1 MRDQTISAD
10 NTTSEIND
18 HFDTLQIQQKTPY
31 CDNLGTHLEV
41 PSNNKTFGTSMTQQL
56 DSSQATKSSQN
67 TATDGSKRVAIYKD
81 TDSAR
86 RSSIQTS
93 KLAGCERFGIP
104 VWEFALNDNAVSI
117 RQSDTSINI
126 TQLSDALKST
136 YPEKAES
143 IISAASKGMH
153 ESNESGTWIPLQRAV
168 SLCRAYDIYGPVSGV
183 FKEVSEKANE
193 LNSKGSSTRTYSE
206 IDADVTIPDS
216 EITSPKKRKI
226 AEVKVEPIKVYDHD
240 IKMMENSRQSGVKY
254 EGGTPGQALHI
265 QHSLKAIQEQD
276 VDEKS
281 KVVLS
286 SLFLPNQKNV
296 TLMQLL
302 DGDEEQLRS
311 VEIDTPIDDN
321 GQTALH
327 LAATLGKIP
336 LVEDLV
342 SRGANRFRGD
352 LEGQTALVRAIHAT
366 NCYEG
371 NSFDK
376 LLDILYPVI
385 GVIDNKGRTV
395 LHHIAYTCGRKGCSD
410 ACKYYL
416 ETLLE
421 WIVRRGPTLPKG
433 QAIGL
438 SEFIKHVVNL
448 PDRNGDT
455 CLNIAAMVGNKHII
469 QQLLEVGADPTK
481 PNKAGVRPVDC
492 GIGLEADV
500 KAGLSGK
507 REDEKDSKYSG
518 KNAVTSDQS
527 NTLLVAADAEK
538 SAVNEASTA
547 TSNSLQILDSI
558 TQFMGQ
564 LGKDF
569 KDEMRRKSKQISN
582 LHPAI
587 RRKTLTLSEKRK
599 QYEKLQKMVFA
610 ITDYQN
616 KIGNLNRAIQE
627 EDQKF
632 REEAQQLPI
641 DTSNF
646 SGNFDAD
653 EPFTVWPVFNE
664 VEKLADQKL
673 AERKKN
679 KQAAN
684 GEKFGKD
691 GNAEKEYE
699 LSEELLGKIKAED
712 IMEQVKASLKEKQ
725 KASNEDIELPPK
737 IVLEARIKAYKKNN
751 EQLLK
756 KMKARRSSS
765 RDLEQQFKR
774 VISLCIGSK
783 PEDIDEKL
791 LSSLLL
797 SVENDPNP
805 EINQVKKVLEIVNDM
820 EK

>member
-1 MRDQTISAD
+1 MSDQTISAD
-10 NTTSEIND
+10 NTVTSEVND
-18 HFDTLQIQQKTPY
+18 HIDSLADQQQVAFHKTLERDSIPHSNGQTSNIIMAQKA
-31 CDNLGTHLEV
+31 
-41 PSNNKTFGTSMTQQL
+41 
-56 DSSQATKSSQN
+56 DSSRITPNGEN
-67 TATDGSKRVAIYKD
+67 TATDGSKRVQMHADSKD
-81 TDSAR
+81 APHKGIR
-86 RSSIQTS
+86 TS
-93 KLAGCERFGIP
+93 ELTACERFGIH
-104 VWEFALNDNAVSI
+104 VWEFTLNNGAVSI
-117 RQSDTSINI
+117 RQSDTSLNI
-126 TQLSDALKST
+126 TQLAEALRSVL
-136 YPEKAES
+136 PDKAES
-143 IISAASKGMH
+143 ILLAASKGMH
-153 ESNESGTWIPLQRAV
+153 ESNENGTWIPLQRAI
-168 SLCRAYDIYGPVSGV
+168 SLCRSHNLYGALSDV
-183 FKEVSEKANE
+183 FKAASSKASK
-193 LNSKGSSTRTYSE
+193 LNTKGSSTRTYSE
-206 IDADVTIPDS
+206 MDADATIPDS
-216 EITSPKKRKI
+216 EISSPKKPKLT
-226 AEVKVEPIKVYDHD
+226 EVKVEPIKIYNHD
-240 IKMMENSRQSGVKY
+240 IRMMNSGRQSGVKY
-254 EGGTPGQALHI
+254 GDEASGKTLHI
-265 QHSLKAIQEQD
+265 QHSLKAIPESD

-302 DGDEEQLRS
+302 EGDEDQLRA
-311 VEIDTPIDDN
+311 VIIDTPIDDN

-327 LAATLGKIP
+327 LAATLGKIS
-336 LVEDLV
+336 LAEDLV

-366 NCYEG
+366 NCYEE
-371 NSFDK
+371 NSFDE
-376 LLDILYPVI
+376 LLDLLYPVI
-385 GVIDNKGRTV
+385 GVVDNKGRTI

-421 WIVRRGPTLPKG
+421 WIVKRGPTLPEG

-492 GIGLEADV
+492 GIGLEGDF
-500 KAGLSGK
+500 KAGIGGKSGSENGGDGTNSAGNK
-507 REDEKDSKYSG
+507 AGSL
-518 KNAVTSDQS
+518 NQS
-527 NTLLVAADAEK
+527 EVLLAASEADK
-538 SAVNEASTA
+538 SAANDASTA

-558 TQFMGQ
+558 TQFMEQ

-569 KDEMRRKSKQISN
+569 KDEMLRKSKQIGN
-582 LHPAI
+582 LHPSI
-587 RRKTLTLSEKRK
+587 RKKTLLLSEKRK
-599 QYEKLQKMVFA
+599 QYEKLQKMVLA

-616 KIGNLNRAIQE
+616 KIGNLNKAIQE

-641 DTSNF
+641 DTSTF

-664 VEKLADQKL
+664 VEKLAYQRL
-673 AERKKN
+673 AEKRKKM
-679 KQAAN
+679 QLV
-684 GEKFGKD
+684 GD
-691 GNAEKEYE
+691 GNAEKEQE
-699 LSEELLGKIKAED
+699 LSEELLGEIKAED
-712 IMEQVKASLKEKQ
+712 IMEQVKAAIKEKQ
-725 KASNEDIELPPK
+725 KTSDEEMDLPPK

-751 EQLLK
+751 EELLK

-791 LSSLLL
+791 LSSLLS

>member
-1 MRDQTISAD
+1 MSDQTISAD
-10 NTTSEIND
+10 NTVTSEVND
-18 HFDTLQIQQKTPY
+18 HIDSLADQQQVAFHKTLERDSIPHSNGQTSNIIMAQKA
-31 CDNLGTHLEV
+31 
-41 PSNNKTFGTSMTQQL
+41 
-56 DSSQATKSSQN
+56 DSSRITPNGEN
-67 TATDGSKRVAIYKD
+67 TATDGSKRVQMHADSKD
-81 TDSAR
+81 APHKGIR
-86 RSSIQTS
+86 TS
-93 KLAGCERFGIP
+93 ELTACERFGIH
-104 VWEFALNDNAVSI
+104 VWEFTLNNGAVSI
-117 RQSDTSINI
+117 RQSDTSLNI
-126 TQLSDALKST
+126 TQLAEALRSVL
-136 YPEKAES
+136 PDKAES
-143 IISAASKGMH
+143 ILLAASKGMH
-153 ESNESGTWIPLQRAV
+153 ESNENGTWIPLQRAI
-168 SLCRAYDIYGPVSGV
+168 SLCRSHNLYGALSDV
-183 FKEVSEKANE
+183 FKAASSKASK
-193 LNSKGSSTRTYSE
+193 LNTKGSSTRTYSE
-206 IDADVTIPDS
+206 MDADATIPDS
-216 EITSPKKRKI
+216 EISSPKKPKLT
-226 AEVKVEPIKVYDHD
+226 EVKVEPIKIYNHD
-240 IKMMENSRQSGVKY
+240 IRMMNSGRQSGVKY
-254 EGGTPGQALHI
+254 GDEASGKTLHI
-265 QHSLKAIQEQD
+265 QHSLKAIPESD

-302 DGDEEQLRS
+302 EGDEDQLRA
-311 VEIDTPIDDN
+311 VIIDTPIDDN

-327 LAATLGKIP
+327 LAATLGKIS
-336 LVEDLV
+336 LAEDLV

-366 NCYEG
+366 NCYEE

-376 LLDILYPVI
+376 LLDLLYPII
-385 GVIDNKGRTV
+385 GVVDNKGRTI

-421 WIVRRGPTLPKG
+421 WIVKRGPTLPEG

-492 GIGLEADV
+492 GIGLEGDF
-500 KAGLSGK
+500 KAGIGGKSGSENGGDGTNSAGNK
-507 REDEKDSKYSG
+507 AGSL
-518 KNAVTSDQS
+518 NQS
-527 NTLLVAADAEK
+527 EVLLAASEADK
-538 SAVNEASTA
+538 SAANDASTA

-558 TQFMGQ
+558 TQFMEQ

-569 KDEMRRKSKQISN
+569 RDEMLRKSKQIGN
-582 LHPAI
+582 LHPSI
-587 RRKTLTLSEKRK
+587 RKKTLLLSEKRK
-599 QYEKLQKMVFA
+599 QYEKLQKMVLA

-616 KIGNLNRAIQE
+616 KIGNLNKAIQE

-641 DTSNF
+641 DTSTF

-664 VEKLADQKL
+664 VEKLAYQRL
-673 AERKKN
+673 AEKRKKM
-679 KQAAN
+679 QLV
-684 GEKFGKD
+684 GD
-691 GNAEKEYE
+691 GNAEKEQE
-699 LSEELLGKIKAED
+699 LSEELLGEIKAED
-712 IMEQVKASLKEKQ
+712 IMEQVKAAIKEKQ
-725 KASNEDIELPPK
+725 KTSDEEMDLPPK

-751 EQLLK
+751 EELLK

-791 LSSLLL
+791 LSSLLS

>member
-1 MRDQTISAD
+1 MSDQTISAD
-10 NTTSEIND
+10 NTVTSEVND
-18 HFDTLQIQQKTPY
+18 HIDSLADQQQVAFHKTLERDSIPHSNGQTSNIIMAQKA
-31 CDNLGTHLEV
+31 
-41 PSNNKTFGTSMTQQL
+41 
-56 DSSQATKSSQN
+56 DSSRITPNGEN
-67 TATDGSKRVAIYKD
+67 TATDGSKRVQMHADSKD
-81 TDSAR
+81 APQKGIR
-86 RSSIQTS
+86 TS
-93 KLAGCERFGIP
+93 ELTACERFGIH
-104 VWEFALNDNAVSI
+104 VWEFTLNNGAVSI
-117 RQSDTSINI
+117 RQSDTSLNI
-126 TQLSDALKST
+126 TQLAEALRSVL
-136 YPEKAES
+136 PDKAES
-143 IISAASKGMH
+143 ILLAASKGMH
-153 ESNESGTWIPLQRAV
+153 ESNENGTWIPLQRAI
-168 SLCRAYDIYGPVSGV
+168 SLCRSHNLYGALSDV
-183 FKEVSEKANE
+183 FKAASSKASK
-193 LNSKGSSTRTYSE
+193 LNTKGSSTRTYSE
-206 IDADVTIPDS
+206 MDADATIPDS
-216 EITSPKKRKI
+216 EISSPKKPKLT
-226 AEVKVEPIKVYDHD
+226 EVKVEPIKIYNHD
-240 IKMMENSRQSGVKY
+240 IRMMNSGRQSGVKY
-254 EGGTPGQALHI
+254 EDEASGKTLHI
-265 QHSLKAIQEQD
+265 QHSLKAIPESD

-302 DGDEEQLRS
+302 EGDEDQLRA
-311 VEIDTPIDDN
+311 VIIDTPIDDN

-327 LAATLGKIP
+327 LAATLGKIS
-336 LVEDLV
+336 LAEDLV

-366 NCYEG
+366 NCYEE
-371 NSFDK
+371 NSFDE
-376 LLDILYPVI
+376 LLDLLYPVI
-385 GVIDNKGRTV
+385 GVVDNKGRTI

-421 WIVRRGPTLPKG
+421 WIVKRGPTLPEG

-492 GIGLEADV
+492 GIGLEGDF
-500 KAGLSGK
+500 KAGIGGKSGSENGGDGTNSAGNK
-507 REDEKDSKYSG
+507 AGSL
-518 KNAVTSDQS
+518 NQS
-527 NTLLVAADAEK
+527 EVLLAASEADK
-538 SAVNEASTA
+538 SAANDASTA

-558 TQFMGQ
+558 TQFMEQ

-569 KDEMRRKSKQISN
+569 KDEMLRKSKQIGN
-582 LHPAI
+582 LHPSI
-587 RRKTLTLSEKRK
+587 RKKTLLLSEKRK
-599 QYEKLQKMVFA
+599 QYEKLQKMVLA

-616 KIGNLNRAIQE
+616 KIGNLNKAIQE

-641 DTSNF
+641 DTSTF

-664 VEKLADQKL
+664 VEKLAYQRL
-673 AERKKN
+673 AEKRKKM
-679 KQAAN
+679 QLV
-684 GEKFGKD
+684 GD
-691 GNAEKEYE
+691 GNAEKEQE
-699 LSEELLGKIKAED
+699 LSEELLGEIKAED
-712 IMEQVKASLKEKQ
+712 IMEQVKAAIKEKQ
-725 KASNEDIELPPK
+725 KTSNEEMDLPPK

-751 EQLLK
+751 EELLK

-791 LSSLLL
+791 LSSLLS

>member
-1 MRDQTISAD
+1 MSDQTISAD
-10 NTTSEIND
+10 NTVTSEVND
-18 HFDTLQIQQKTPY
+18 HIDSLADQQQVAFHKTLERDSIPHSNGQISNIIMAQKA
-31 CDNLGTHLEV
+31 
-41 PSNNKTFGTSMTQQL
+41 
-56 DSSQATKSSQN
+56 DSSRITPNGEN
-67 TATDGSKRVAIYKD
+67 TATDGSKRVQMHADSKD
-81 TDSAR
+81 APQKGIR
-86 RSSIQTS
+86 TS
-93 KLAGCERFGIP
+93 ELTACERFGIH
-104 VWEFALNDNAVSI
+104 VWEFTLNNGAVSI
-117 RQSDTSINI
+117 RQSDTSLNI
-126 TQLSDALKST
+126 TQLAEALRSVL
-136 YPEKAES
+136 PDKAES
-143 IISAASKGMH
+143 ILLAASKGMH
-153 ESNESGTWIPLQRAV
+153 ESNENGTWIPLQRAI
-168 SLCRAYDIYGPVSGV
+168 SLCRSHNLYGALSDV
-183 FKEVSEKANE
+183 FKAASSKASK
-193 LNSKGSSTRTYSE
+193 LNTKGSSTRTYSE
-206 IDADVTIPDS
+206 MDADATIPDS
-216 EITSPKKRKI
+216 EISSPKKPKLT
-226 AEVKVEPIKVYDHD
+226 EVKVEPIKIYNHD
-240 IKMMENSRQSGVKY
+240 IRMMNSGRQSGVKY
-254 EGGTPGQALHI
+254 EDEASGKTLHI
-265 QHSLKAIQEQD
+265 QHSLKAIPESD

-302 DGDEEQLRS
+302 EGDEDQLRA
-311 VEIDTPIDDN
+311 VIIDTPIDDN

-327 LAATLGKIP
+327 LAATLGKIS
-336 LVEDLV
+336 LAEDLV

-366 NCYEG
+366 NCYEE
-371 NSFDK
+371 NSFDE
-376 LLDILYPVI
+376 LLDLLYPVI
-385 GVIDNKGRTV
+385 GVVDNKGRTI

-421 WIVRRGPTLPKG
+421 WIVKRGPTLPEG

-492 GIGLEADV
+492 GIGLEGDF
-500 KAGLSGK
+500 KAGIGGKSGSENGGDGTNSARNK
-507 REDEKDSKYSG
+507 AGSL
-518 KNAVTSDQS
+518 NQS
-527 NTLLVAADAEK
+527 EVLLAASEADK
-538 SAVNEASTA
+538 SAANDASTA

-558 TQFMGQ
+558 TQFMEQ

-569 KDEMRRKSKQISN
+569 KDEMLRKSKQIGN
-582 LHPAI
+582 LHPSI
-587 RRKTLTLSEKRK
+587 RKKTLLLSEKRK
-599 QYEKLQKMVFA
+599 QYEKLQKMVLA

-616 KIGNLNRAIQE
+616 KIGNLNKAIQE

-641 DTSNF
+641 DTSTF

-664 VEKLADQKL
+664 VEKLAYQRL
-673 AERKKN
+673 AEKRKKM
-679 KQAAN
+679 QLV
-684 GEKFGKD
+684 GD
-691 GNAEKEYE
+691 GNAEKEQE
-699 LSEELLGKIKAED
+699 LSEELLGEIKAED
-712 IMEQVKASLKEKQ
+712 IMEQVKAAIKEKQ
-725 KASNEDIELPPK
+725 KTSNEEMDLPPK

-751 EQLLK
+751 EELLK

-791 LSSLLL
+791 LSSLLS

>member
-1 MRDQTISAD
+1 MSDQTISAD
-10 NTTSEIND
+10 NTVTSEVND
-18 HFDTLQIQQKTPY
+18 HIGSLADQQQVAFHKTLERDSIPHSNGQTSNIIMAQKA
-31 CDNLGTHLEV
+31 
-41 PSNNKTFGTSMTQQL
+41 
-56 DSSQATKSSQN
+56 DSSRITPNGEN
-67 TATDGSKRVAIYKD
+67 TATDGSKRVQMHADSKD
-81 TDSAR
+81 TPQKGIR
-86 RSSIQTS
+86 TS
-93 KLAGCERFGIP
+93 ELTACERFGIH
-104 VWEFALNDNAVSI
+104 VWEFTLNNGAVSI
-117 RQSDTSINI
+117 RQSDTSLNI
-126 TQLSDALKST
+126 TQLAEALRSVL
-136 YPEKAES
+136 PDKAES
-143 IISAASKGMH
+143 ILLAASKGMH
-153 ESNESGTWIPLQRAV
+153 ESNENGTWIPLQRAI
-168 SLCRAYDIYGPVSGV
+168 SLCRSHNIYGALSDV
-183 FKEVSEKANE
+183 FKAASSKASE
-193 LNSKGSSTRTYSE
+193 LNTKGSSTRTYSE
-206 IDADVTIPDS
+206 MDADATIPDS
-216 EITSPKKRKI
+216 EISSPKKPKL
-226 AEVKVEPIKVYDHD
+226 AEVKVEPIKIYNHD
-240 IKMMENSRQSGVKY
+240 IRMMDSGRQSGVKY
-254 EGGTPGQALHI
+254 EDEASGKTLHI
-265 QHSLKAIQEQD
+265 QHSLKAIPESD

-302 DGDEEQLRS
+302 EGDEDQLRA
-311 VEIDTPIDDN
+311 VIIDTPIDDN

-327 LAATLGKIP
+327 LAATLGKIS
-336 LVEDLV
+336 LAEDLV
-342 SRGANRFRGD
+342 SKGANRFRGD

-366 NCYEG
+366 NCYEE

-376 LLDILYPVI
+376 LLDLLYPVI
-385 GVIDNKGRTV
+385 GVVDNKGRTI

-421 WIVRRGPTLPKG
+421 WIVKRGPTLPEG

-492 GIGLEADV
+492 GIGLEGDF
-500 KAGLSGK
+500 KAGIGGKSGSENGGDGTNSAGNK
-507 REDEKDSKYSG
+507 AGSL
-518 KNAVTSDQS
+518 NQS
-527 NTLLVAADAEK
+527 EVLFAASEADK
-538 SAVNEASTA
+538 SAANDASTA

-558 TQFMGQ
+558 TQFMEQ

-569 KDEMRRKSKQISN
+569 RDEMLRKSKQIGN
-582 LHPAI
+582 LHPSI
-587 RRKTLTLSEKRK
+587 RKKTLLLSEKRK
-599 QYEKLQKMVFA
+599 QYEKLQKMVLA

-616 KIGNLNRAIQE
+616 KIGNLNKAIQD

-641 DTSNF
+641 DTSTF

-664 VEKLADQKL
+664 VEKLAYQRL
-673 AERKKN
+673 AEKRKKM
-679 KQAAN
+679 QLV
-684 GEKFGKD
+684 GD
-691 GNAEKEYE
+691 GNAEKEQE
-699 LSEELLGKIKAED
+699 LSEELLGEIKAED
-712 IMEQVKASLKEKQ
+712 IMEQVKAAIKEKQ
-725 KASNEDIELPPK
+725 KTSNEEMDLPPK

-751 EQLLK
+751 EELLK

-791 LSSLLL
+791 LSSLLS

>member
-1 MRDQTISAD
+1 MSDQTISAD
-10 NTTSEIND
+10 NTVTSEVND
-18 HFDTLQIQQKTPY
+18 HIDSLADQQQVAFHKTLERDSIPHSNGQTSNIIMAQKA
-31 CDNLGTHLEV
+31 
-41 PSNNKTFGTSMTQQL
+41 
-56 DSSQATKSSQN
+56 DSSRITPNGEN
-67 TATDGSKRVAIYKD
+67 TATDGSKRVQMHADSKD
-81 TDSAR
+81 APQKGIR
-86 RSSIQTS
+86 TS
-93 KLAGCERFGIP
+93 ELTACERFGIH
-104 VWEFALNDNAVSI
+104 VWEFTLNNGAVSI
-117 RQSDTSINI
+117 RQSDTSLNI
-126 TQLSDALKST
+126 TQLAEALRSVL
-136 YPEKAES
+136 PDKAES
-143 IISAASKGMH
+143 ILLAASKGMH
-153 ESNESGTWIPLQRAV
+153 ESNENGTWIPLQRAI
-168 SLCRAYDIYGPVSGV
+168 SLCRSHNLYGALSDV
-183 FKEVSEKANE
+183 FKAASSKASK
-193 LNSKGSSTRTYSE
+193 LNTKGSSTRTYSE
-206 IDADVTIPDS
+206 MDADATIPDS
-216 EITSPKKRKI
+216 EISSPKKPKLT
-226 AEVKVEPIKVYDHD
+226 EVKVEPIKIYNHD
-240 IKMMENSRQSGVKY
+240 IRMMNSGRQSGVKY
-254 EGGTPGQALHI
+254 EDEASGKTLHI
-265 QHSLKAIQEQD
+265 QHSLKAIPESD

-302 DGDEEQLRS
+302 EGDEDQLRA
-311 VEIDTPIDDN
+311 VIIDTPIDDN

-327 LAATLGKIP
+327 LAATLGKIS
-336 LVEDLV
+336 LAEDLV

-366 NCYEG
+366 NCYEE
-371 NSFDK
+371 NSFDE
-376 LLDILYPVI
+376 LLDLLYPVI
-385 GVIDNKGRTV
+385 GVVDNKGRTI

-421 WIVRRGPTLPKG
+421 WIVKRGPTLPEG

-492 GIGLEADV
+492 GIGLEGDF
-500 KAGLSGK
+500 KAGIGGKSGSENGGDGTNSARNK
-507 REDEKDSKYSG
+507 AGSL
-518 KNAVTSDQS
+518 NQS
-527 NTLLVAADAEK
+527 EVLLAASEADK
-538 SAVNEASTA
+538 SAANDASTA

-558 TQFMGQ
+558 TQFMEQ

-569 KDEMRRKSKQISN
+569 KDEMLRKSKQIGN
-582 LHPAI
+582 LHPSI
-587 RRKTLTLSEKRK
+587 RKKTLLLSEKRK
-599 QYEKLQKMVFA
+599 QYEKLQKMVLA

-616 KIGNLNRAIQE
+616 KIGNLNKAIQE

-641 DTSNF
+641 DTSTF

-664 VEKLADQKL
+664 VEKLAYQRL
-673 AERKKN
+673 AEKRKKM
-679 KQAAN
+679 QLV
-684 GEKFGKD
+684 GD
-691 GNAEKEYE
+691 GNAEKEQE
-699 LSEELLGKIKAED
+699 LSEELLGEIKAED
-712 IMEQVKASLKEKQ
+712 IMEQVKAAIKEKQ
-725 KASNEDIELPPK
+725 KTSNEEMDLPPK

-751 EQLLK
+751 EELLK

-791 LSSLLL
+791 LSSLLS

>member
-1 MRDQTISAD
+1 MSDQTISAD
-10 NTTSEIND
+10 NTVTSEVND
-18 HFDTLQIQQKTPY
+18 HIDSLADQQQVAFHKTLERDSIPHSNGQTSNIIMAQKA
-31 CDNLGTHLEV
+31 
-41 PSNNKTFGTSMTQQL
+41 
-56 DSSQATKSSQN
+56 DSSRITPNGEN
-67 TATDGSKRVAIYKD
+67 TATDGSKRVQMHADSKD
-81 TDSAR
+81 APHKGIR
-86 RSSIQTS
+86 TS
-93 KLAGCERFGIP
+93 ELTACERFGIH
-104 VWEFALNDNAVSI
+104 VWEFTLNNGAVSI
-117 RQSDTSINI
+117 RQSDTSLNI
-126 TQLSDALKST
+126 TQLAEALRSVL
-136 YPEKAES
+136 PDKAES
-143 IISAASKGMH
+143 ILLAASKGMH
-153 ESNESGTWIPLQRAV
+153 ESNENGTWIPLQRAI
-168 SLCRAYDIYGPVSGV
+168 SLCRSHNLYGALSDV
-183 FKEVSEKANE
+183 FKAASSKASK
-193 LNSKGSSTRTYSE
+193 LNTKGSSTRTYSE
-206 IDADVTIPDS
+206 MDADATIPDS
-216 EITSPKKRKI
+216 EISSPKKPKLT
-226 AEVKVEPIKVYDHD
+226 EVKVEPIKIYNHD
-240 IKMMENSRQSGVKY
+240 IRMMNSGRQSGVKY
-254 EGGTPGQALHI
+254 EDEASGKTLHI
-265 QHSLKAIQEQD
+265 QHSLKAIPESD

-302 DGDEEQLRS
+302 EGDEDQLRA
-311 VEIDTPIDDN
+311 VIIDTPIDDN

-327 LAATLGKIP
+327 LAATLGKIS
-336 LVEDLV
+336 LAEDLV

-366 NCYEG
+366 NCYEE

-376 LLDILYPVI
+376 LLDLLYPII
-385 GVIDNKGRTV
+385 GVVDNKGRTI

-421 WIVRRGPTLPKG
+421 WIVKRGPTLPEG

-492 GIGLEADV
+492 GIGLEGDF
-500 KAGLSGK
+500 KAGIGGKSGSENGGDGTNSARNK
-507 REDEKDSKYSG
+507 AGSL
-518 KNAVTSDQS
+518 NQS
-527 NTLLVAADAEK
+527 EVLLAASEADK
-538 SAVNEASTA
+538 SAANDASTA

-558 TQFMGQ
+558 TQFMEQ

-569 KDEMRRKSKQISN
+569 RDEMLRKSKQIGN
-582 LHPAI
+582 LHPSI
-587 RRKTLTLSEKRK
+587 RKKTLLLSEKRK
-599 QYEKLQKMVFA
+599 QYEKLQKMVLA

-616 KIGNLNRAIQE
+616 KIGNLNKAIQE

-641 DTSNF
+641 DTSTF

-664 VEKLADQKL
+664 VEKLAYQRL
-673 AERKKN
+673 AEKRKKM
-679 KQAAN
+679 QLV
-684 GEKFGKD
+684 GD
-691 GNAEKEYE
+691 GNAEKEQE
-699 LSEELLGKIKAED
+699 LSEELLGEIKAED
-712 IMEQVKASLKEKQ
+712 IMEQVKAAIKEKQ
-725 KASNEDIELPPK
+725 KTSNEEMDLPPK

-751 EQLLK
+751 EELLK

-791 LSSLLL
+791 LSSLLS

>member
-1 MRDQTISAD
+1 MSDQTISAD
-10 NTTSEIND
+10 NTVTSEVND
-18 HFDTLQIQQKTPY
+18 HIDSLADQQQVAFHKTLERDSIPHSNGQTSNIIMAQKA
-31 CDNLGTHLEV
+31 
-41 PSNNKTFGTSMTQQL
+41 
-56 DSSQATKSSQN
+56 DSSRITPNGEN
-67 TATDGSKRVAIYKD
+67 TATDGSKRVQMHADSKD
-81 TDSAR
+81 APHKGIR
-86 RSSIQTS
+86 TS
-93 KLAGCERFGIP
+93 ELTACERFGIH
-104 VWEFALNDNAVSI
+104 VWEFTLNNGAVSI
-117 RQSDTSINI
+117 RQSDTSLNI
-126 TQLSDALKST
+126 TQLAEALRSVL
-136 YPEKAES
+136 PDKAES
-143 IISAASKGMH
+143 ILLAASKGMH
-153 ESNESGTWIPLQRAV
+153 ESNENGTWIPLQRAI
-168 SLCRAYDIYGPVSGV
+168 SLCRSHNLYGALSDV
-183 FKEVSEKANE
+183 FKAASSKVSE
-193 LNSKGSSTRTYSE
+193 LNTKGSSTRTYSE
-206 IDADVTIPDS
+206 MDADATIPDS
-216 EITSPKKRKI
+216 EISSPQEPKLT
-226 AEVKVEPIKVYDHD
+226 EVKVEPIKIYNHD
-240 IKMMENSRQSGVKY
+240 IRMMNSGRQSGVKY
-254 EGGTPGQALHI
+254 EDEASGKTLHI
-265 QHSLKAIQEQD
+265 QHSLKAIPESD

-302 DGDEEQLRS
+302 EGDEDQLRA
-311 VEIDTPIDDN
+311 VIIDTPIDDN

-327 LAATLGKIP
+327 LAATLGKIS
-336 LVEDLV
+336 LAEDLV

-366 NCYEG
+366 NCYEE
-371 NSFDK
+371 NSFDE
-376 LLDILYPVI
+376 LLDLLYPVI
-385 GVIDNKGRTV
+385 GVVDNKGRTI

-421 WIVRRGPTLPKG
+421 WIVKRGPTLPEG

-492 GIGLEADV
+492 GIGLEGDF
-500 KAGLSGK
+500 KAGIGGKSGSENGGDGTNSA
-507 REDEKDSKYSG
+507 RTQAG
-518 KNAVTSDQS
+518 ALNQS
-527 NTLLVAADAEK
+527 EVLLAASEADK
-538 SAVNEASTA
+538 SAANDASTA

-558 TQFMGQ
+558 TQFMEQ

-569 KDEMRRKSKQISN
+569 KDEMLRKSKQIGN
-582 LHPAI
+582 LHPSI
-587 RRKTLTLSEKRK
+587 RKKTLLLSEKRK
-599 QYEKLQKMVFA
+599 QYEKLQKMVLA

-616 KIGNLNRAIQE
+616 KIGNLNKAIQE

-641 DTSNF
+641 DTSTF

-664 VEKLADQKL
+664 VEKLAYQRL
-673 AERKKN
+673 AEKRKKM
-679 KQAAN
+679 QLV
-684 GEKFGKD
+684 GD
-691 GNAEKEYE
+691 GNAEKEQE
-699 LSEELLGKIKAED
+699 LSEELLGEIKAED
-712 IMEQVKASLKEKQ
+712 IMEQVKAAIKEKQ
-725 KASNEDIELPPK
+725 KTSNEEMDLPPK

-751 EQLLK
+751 EELLK

-791 LSSLLL
+791 LSSLLS

>member
-1 MRDQTISAD
+1 MSDQTISAD
-10 NTTSEIND
+10 NTVTSEVND
-18 HFDTLQIQQKTPY
+18 HIDSLADQQQVAFHKTLERDSIPHSNGQTSNIIMAQKA
-31 CDNLGTHLEV
+31 
-41 PSNNKTFGTSMTQQL
+41 
-56 DSSQATKSSQN
+56 DSSRITPNGEN
-67 TATDGSKRVAIYKD
+67 TATDGSKRVQMHADSKD
-81 TDSAR
+81 APHKGIR
-86 RSSIQTS
+86 TS
-93 KLAGCERFGIP
+93 ELTACERFGIH
-104 VWEFALNDNAVSI
+104 VWEFTLNNGAVSI
-117 RQSDTSINI
+117 RQSDTSLNI
-126 TQLSDALKST
+126 TQLAEALRSVL
-136 YPEKAES
+136 PDKAES
-143 IISAASKGMH
+143 ILLAASKGMH
-153 ESNESGTWIPLQRAV
+153 ESNENGTWIPLQRAI
-168 SLCRAYDIYGPVSGV
+168 SLCRSHNLYGALSDV
-183 FKEVSEKANE
+183 FKAASSKASK
-193 LNSKGSSTRTYSE
+193 LNTKGSSTRTYSE
-206 IDADVTIPDS
+206 MDADATIPDS
-216 EITSPKKRKI
+216 EISSPKKPKLT
-226 AEVKVEPIKVYDHD
+226 EVKVEPIKIYNHD
-240 IKMMENSRQSGVKY
+240 IRMMNSGRQSGVKY
-254 EGGTPGQALHI
+254 EDEASGKTLHI
-265 QHSLKAIQEQD
+265 QHSLKAIPESD

-302 DGDEEQLRS
+302 EGDEDQLRA
-311 VEIDTPIDDN
+311 VIIDTPIDDN

-327 LAATLGKIP
+327 LAATLGKIS
-336 LVEDLV
+336 LAEDLV

-366 NCYEG
+366 NCYEE

-376 LLDILYPVI
+376 LLDLLYPII
-385 GVIDNKGRTV
+385 GVVDNKGRTI

-421 WIVRRGPTLPKG
+421 WIVKRGPTLPEG

-492 GIGLEADV
+492 GIGLEGDF
-500 KAGLSGK
+500 KAGIGGKSGSENGGDGTNSAGNK
-507 REDEKDSKYSG
+507 AGSL
-518 KNAVTSDQS
+518 NQS
-527 NTLLVAADAEK
+527 EVLLAASEADK
-538 SAVNEASTA
+538 SAANDASTA

-558 TQFMGQ
+558 TQFMEQ

-569 KDEMRRKSKQISN
+569 KDEMLRKSKQIGN
-582 LHPAI
+582 LHPSI
-587 RRKTLTLSEKRK
+587 RKKTLLLSEKRK
-599 QYEKLQKMVFA
+599 QYEKLQKMVLA

-616 KIGNLNRAIQE
+616 KIGNLNKAIQE

-641 DTSNF
+641 DTSTF

-664 VEKLADQKL
+664 VEKLAYQRL
-673 AERKKN
+673 AEKRKKM
-679 KQAAN
+679 QLV
-684 GEKFGKD
+684 GD
-691 GNAEKEYE
+691 GNAEKEQE
-699 LSEELLGKIKAED
+699 LSEELLGEIKAED
-712 IMEQVKASLKEKQ
+712 IMEQVKAAIKEKQ
-725 KASNEDIELPPK
+725 KTSDEEMDLPPK
-737 IVLEARIKAYKKNN
+737 IVLEARIKTYKKNN
-751 EQLLK
+751 EELLK

-791 LSSLLL
+791 LSSLLS

>member
-1 MRDQTISAD
+1 MSDQTISAD
-10 NTTSEIND
+10 NTVTSEVND
-18 HFDTLQIQQKTPY
+18 HIDSLADQQQVAFHKTLERDSIPHSNGQISNIIMAQKA
-31 CDNLGTHLEV
+31 
-41 PSNNKTFGTSMTQQL
+41 
-56 DSSQATKSSQN
+56 DSSRITPNGEN
-67 TATDGSKRVAIYKD
+67 TATDGSKRVQMHADSKD
-81 TDSAR
+81 APHKGIR
-86 RSSIQTS
+86 TS
-93 KLAGCERFGIP
+93 ELTACERFGIH
-104 VWEFALNDNAVSI
+104 VWEFTLNNGAVSI
-117 RQSDTSINI
+117 RQSDTSLNI
-126 TQLSDALKST
+126 TQLAEALRSVL
-136 YPEKAES
+136 PDKAES
-143 IISAASKGMH
+143 ILLAASKGMH
-153 ESNESGTWIPLQRAV
+153 ESNENGTWIPLQRAI
-168 SLCRAYDIYGPVSGV
+168 SLCRSHNLYGALSDV
-183 FKEVSEKANE
+183 FKAASSKASK
-193 LNSKGSSTRTYSE
+193 LNTKGSSTRTYSE
-206 IDADVTIPDS
+206 MDADATIPDS
-216 EITSPKKRKI
+216 EISSPKKPKLT
-226 AEVKVEPIKVYDHD
+226 EVKVEPIKIYNHD
-240 IKMMENSRQSGVKY
+240 IRMMNSGRQSGVKY
-254 EGGTPGQALHI
+254 EDEASGKTLHI
-265 QHSLKAIQEQD
+265 QHSLKAIPESD

-302 DGDEEQLRS
+302 EGDEDQLRA
-311 VEIDTPIDDN
+311 VIIDTPIDDN

-327 LAATLGKIP
+327 LAATLGKIS
-336 LVEDLV
+336 LAEDLV

-366 NCYEG
+366 NCYEE

-376 LLDILYPVI
+376 LLDLLYPII
-385 GVIDNKGRTV
+385 GVVDNKGRTI

-421 WIVRRGPTLPKG
+421 WIVKRGPTLPEG

-492 GIGLEADV
+492 GIGLEGDF
-500 KAGLSGK
+500 KAGIGGKSGSENGGDGTNSAGNK
-507 REDEKDSKYSG
+507 AGSL
-518 KNAVTSDQS
+518 NQS
-527 NTLLVAADAEK
+527 EVLLAASEADK
-538 SAVNEASTA
+538 SAANDASTA

-558 TQFMGQ
+558 TQFMEQ

-569 KDEMRRKSKQISN
+569 KDEMLRKSKQIGN
-582 LHPAI
+582 LHPSI
-587 RRKTLTLSEKRK
+587 RKKTLLLSEKRK
-599 QYEKLQKMVFA
+599 QYEKLQKMVLA

-616 KIGNLNRAIQE
+616 KIGNLNKAIQE

-641 DTSNF
+641 DTSTF

-664 VEKLADQKL
+664 VEKLAYQRL
-673 AERKKN
+673 AEKRKKM
-679 KQAAN
+679 QLV
-684 GEKFGKD
+684 GD
-691 GNAEKEYE
+691 GNAEKEQE
-699 LSEELLGKIKAED
+699 LSEELLGEIKAED
-712 IMEQVKASLKEKQ
+712 IMEQVKAAIKEKQ
-725 KASNEDIELPPK
+725 KTSDEEMDLPPK

-751 EQLLK
+751 EELLK

-791 LSSLLL
+791 LSSLLS

>member
-1 MRDQTISAD
+1 MSDQTISAD
-10 NTTSEIND
+10 NTVTSEVND
-18 HFDTLQIQQKTPY
+18 HIGSLADQQQVAFHKTLERDSIPHSNGQSSDIIMAQKA
-31 CDNLGTHLEV
+31 
-41 PSNNKTFGTSMTQQL
+41 
-56 DSSQATKSSQN
+56 DSSRITPNGEN
-67 TATDGSKRVAIYKD
+67 TATDGSERVQMHADSKD
-81 TDSAR
+81 ADQKGIT
-86 RSSIQTS
+86 TS
-93 KLAGCERFGIP
+93 ELTACERFGIH
-104 VWEFALNDNAVSI
+104 VWEFALNNGAVSI
-117 RQSDTSINI
+117 RQSDTSLNI
-126 TQLSDALKST
+126 TQLAEALRSVL
-136 YPEKAES
+136 PDKAES
-143 IISAASKGMH
+143 ILLAASKGMH
-153 ESNESGTWIPLQRAV
+153 ESNENGTWIPLQRAI
-168 SLCRAYDIYGPVSGV
+168 SLCRSHNIYGALSGV
-183 FKEVSEKANE
+183 FKAASSKASE
-193 LNSKGSSTRTYSE
+193 LNTKGSSTRTYSE
-206 IDADVTIPDS
+206 MDADATIPDS
-216 EITSPKKRKI
+216 EISSPKKPKL
-226 AEVKVEPIKVYDHD
+226 AEVKVEPIKIYNHD
-240 IKMMENSRQSGVKY
+240 IRMMDSGRQSGVKY
-254 EGGTPGQALHI
+254 EDEASGKTLHI
-265 QHSLKAIQEQD
+265 QHSLKAISESD

-302 DGDEEQLRS
+302 EGDEDQLRA
-311 VEIDTPIDDN
+311 VIIDTPIDDN

-327 LAATLGKIP
+327 LAATLGKIS
-336 LVEDLV
+336 LAEDLV

-366 NCYEG
+366 NCYEE

-376 LLDILYPVI
+376 LLDLLYPVI
-385 GVIDNKGRTV
+385 GVVDNKGRTI

-421 WIVRRGPTLPKG
+421 WIVKRGPTLPEG

-492 GIGLEADV
+492 GIGLEGDF
-500 KAGLSGK
+500 KAGTSRKSGSENGGDGMNSAGNK
-507 REDEKDSKYSG
+507 AGSL
-518 KNAVTSDQS
+518 NQS
-527 NTLLVAADAEK
+527 EVLLTASEADK
-538 SAVNEASTA
+538 SAANEASTA

-558 TQFMGQ
+558 TRFMDQ

-569 KDEMRRKSKQISN
+569 KDEMLRKSKQIGN
-582 LHPAI
+582 LHPSI
-587 RRKTLTLSEKRK
+587 RKKTLLLSEKRK
-599 QYEKLQKMVFA
+599 QYEKLQKMVLA

-616 KIGNLNRAIQE
+616 KIGNLNKAIQE

-641 DTSNF
+641 DTSTF

-664 VEKLADQKL
+664 VEKLAYQKL
-673 AERKKN
+673 AEKRKKM
-679 KQAAN
+679 QLV
-684 GEKFGKD
+684 GD
-691 GNAEKEYE
+691 GNAEKEQE
-699 LSEELLGKIKAED
+699 LSEELLGEIKAED
-712 IMEQVKASLKEKQ
+712 IMEQVKAGIKEKQ
-725 KASNEDIELPPK
+725 KDSNEEMDLPPK

-751 EQLLK
+751 EELLK

-791 LSSLLL
+791 LSSLLS

>member
-1 MRDQTISAD
+1 MSDQTISAD
-10 NTTSEIND
+10 NTVTSEVND
-18 HFDTLQIQQKTPY
+18 HIDSLADQQQVAFHKTLERDSIPHSNGQTSNIIMAQKA
-31 CDNLGTHLEV
+31 
-41 PSNNKTFGTSMTQQL
+41 
-56 DSSQATKSSQN
+56 DSSRITPNGEN
-67 TATDGSKRVAIYKD
+67 TATDGSKRVQMHADSKD
-81 TDSAR
+81 APQKGIR
-86 RSSIQTS
+86 TS
-93 KLAGCERFGIP
+93 ELTACERFGIH
-104 VWEFALNDNAVSI
+104 VWEFTLNNGAVSI
-117 RQSDTSINI
+117 RQSDTSLNI
-126 TQLSDALKST
+126 TQLAEALRSVL
-136 YPEKAES
+136 PDKAES
-143 IISAASKGMH
+143 ILLAASKGMH
-153 ESNESGTWIPLQRAV
+153 ESNENGTWIPLQRAI
-168 SLCRAYDIYGPVSGV
+168 SLCRSHNLYGALSDV
-183 FKEVSEKANE
+183 FKAASSKASK
-193 LNSKGSSTRTYSE
+193 LNTKGSSTRTYSE
-206 IDADVTIPDS
+206 MDADATIPDS
-216 EITSPKKRKI
+216 EISSPKKPKLT
-226 AEVKVEPIKVYDHD
+226 EVKVEPIKIYNHD
-240 IKMMENSRQSGVKY
+240 IRMMNSGRQSGVKY
-254 EGGTPGQALHI
+254 EDEASGKTLHI
-265 QHSLKAIQEQD
+265 QHSLKAIPESD

-302 DGDEEQLRS
+302 EGDEDQLRA
-311 VEIDTPIDDN
+311 VIIDTPIDDN

-327 LAATLGKIP
+327 LAATLGKIS
-336 LVEDLV
+336 LAEDLV

-366 NCYEG
+366 NCYEE
-371 NSFDK
+371 NSFDE
-376 LLDILYPVI
+376 LLDLLYPVI
-385 GVIDNKGRTV
+385 GVVDNKGRTI

-421 WIVRRGPTLPKG
+421 WIVKRGPTLPEG

-492 GIGLEADV
+492 GIGLEGDF
-500 KAGLSGK
+500 KAGIGGKSGSENGGDGTNSARNK
-507 REDEKDSKYSG
+507 AGSL
-518 KNAVTSDQS
+518 NQS
-527 NTLLVAADAEK
+527 EVLLAASEADK
-538 SAVNEASTA
+538 SAANDASTA

-558 TQFMGQ
+558 TQFMEQ

-569 KDEMRRKSKQISN
+569 RDEMLRKSKQIGN
-582 LHPAI
+582 LHPSI
-587 RRKTLTLSEKRK
+587 RKKTLLLSEKRK
-599 QYEKLQKMVFA
+599 QYEKLQKMVLA

-616 KIGNLNRAIQE
+616 KIGNLNKAIQE

-641 DTSNF
+641 DTSTF

-664 VEKLADQKL
+664 VEKLAYQRL
-673 AERKKN
+673 AEKRKKM
-679 KQAAN
+679 QLV
-684 GEKFGKD
+684 GD
-691 GNAEKEYE
+691 GNAEKEQE
-699 LSEELLGKIKAED
+699 LSEELLGEIKAED
-712 IMEQVKASLKEKQ
+712 IMEQVKAAIKEKQ
-725 KASNEDIELPPK
+725 KTSNEEMDLPPK

-751 EQLLK
+751 EELLK

-791 LSSLLL
+791 LSSLLS

>member
-1 MRDQTISAD
+1 MSDQTISAD
-10 NTTSEIND
+10 NTVTSEVND
-18 HFDTLQIQQKTPY
+18 HIDSLADQQQVAFHKTLERDSIPHSNGQTSNIIMAQKA
-31 CDNLGTHLEV
+31 
-41 PSNNKTFGTSMTQQL
+41 
-56 DSSQATKSSQN
+56 DSSRITPNGEN
-67 TATDGSKRVAIYKD
+67 TATDGSKRVQMHADSKD
-81 TDSAR
+81 APHKGIR
-86 RSSIQTS
+86 TS
-93 KLAGCERFGIP
+93 ELTACERFGIH
-104 VWEFALNDNAVSI
+104 VWEFTLNNGAVSI
-117 RQSDTSINI
+117 RQSDTSLNI
-126 TQLSDALKST
+126 TQLAEALRSVL
-136 YPEKAES
+136 PDKAES
-143 IISAASKGMH
+143 ILLAASKGMH
-153 ESNESGTWIPLQRAV
+153 ESNENGTWIPLQRAI
-168 SLCRAYDIYGPVSGV
+168 SLCRSHNLYGALSDV
-183 FKEVSEKANE
+183 FKAASSKASK
-193 LNSKGSSTRTYSE
+193 LNTKGSSTRTYSE
-206 IDADVTIPDS
+206 MDADATIPDS
-216 EITSPKKRKI
+216 EISSPKKPKLT
-226 AEVKVEPIKVYDHD
+226 EVKVEPIKIYNHD
-240 IKMMENSRQSGVKY
+240 IRMMNSGRQSGVKY
-254 EGGTPGQALHI
+254 EDEASGKTLHI
-265 QHSLKAIQEQD
+265 QHSLKAIPESD

-302 DGDEEQLRS
+302 EGDEDQLRA
-311 VEIDTPIDDN
+311 VIIDTPIDDN

-327 LAATLGKIP
+327 LAATLGKIS
-336 LVEDLV
+336 LAEDLV

-366 NCYEG
+366 NCYEE
-371 NSFDK
+371 NSFDE
-376 LLDILYPVI
+376 LLDLLYPVI
-385 GVIDNKGRTV
+385 GVVDNKGRTI

-421 WIVRRGPTLPKG
+421 WIVKRGPTLPEG

-492 GIGLEADV
+492 GIGLEGDF
-500 KAGLSGK
+500 KAGIGGKSGSENGGDGTNSARNK
-507 REDEKDSKYSG
+507 AGSL
-518 KNAVTSDQS
+518 NQS
-527 NTLLVAADAEK
+527 EVLLAASEADK
-538 SAVNEASTA
+538 SAANDASTA

-558 TQFMGQ
+558 TQFMEQ

-569 KDEMRRKSKQISN
+569 KDEMLRKSKQIGN
-582 LHPAI
+582 LHPSI
-587 RRKTLTLSEKRK
+587 RKKTLLLSEKRK
-599 QYEKLQKMVFA
+599 QYEKLQKMVLA

-616 KIGNLNRAIQE
+616 KIGNLNKAIQE

-641 DTSNF
+641 DTSTF

-664 VEKLADQKL
+664 VEKLAYQRL
-673 AERKKN
+673 AEKRKKM
-679 KQAAN
+679 QLV
-684 GEKFGKD
+684 GD
-691 GNAEKEYE
+691 GNAEKEQE
-699 LSEELLGKIKAED
+699 LSEELLGEIKAED
-712 IMEQVKASLKEKQ
+712 IMEQVKAAIKEKQ
-725 KASNEDIELPPK
+725 KTSNEEMDLPPK

-751 EQLLK
+751 EELLK

-791 LSSLLL
+791 LSSLLS